1 MVIENINEKV
11 EGVAYEQLVEDV
23 IIPQQLLKTRRM
35 KKRVRKQSL
44 IEEENQEE
52 DYNAVDDFFW
62 LYLKI

>member
-44 IEEENQEE
+44 IEEENQTITFPEIE
-52 DYNAVDDFFW
+52 KV
-62 LYLKI
+62 